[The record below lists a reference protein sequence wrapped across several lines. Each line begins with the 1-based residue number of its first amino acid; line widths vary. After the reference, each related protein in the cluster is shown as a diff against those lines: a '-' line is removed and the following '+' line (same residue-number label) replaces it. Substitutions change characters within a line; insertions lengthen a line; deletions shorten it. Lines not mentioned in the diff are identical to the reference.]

1 MSITNGTF
9 GMAQPTAPTTLTVTP
24 QTLFSVF
31 LKSLNGARES
41 LPTTMTFITTMKPTA
56 NQLTEYKDNAK
67 QWAQERLADQGTVI
81 IDIESTGLLHQDPE
95 TEIAQICIVDTQG
108 RQLFSMLLKPSQPMN
123 DTVIG
128 IHKITNEQVINQPIF
143 PQVAKMIAFVLRDKH
158 VVSWNMDFDWK
169 LLIHMFKKYEQDL
182 PKVAGTSCAMDK
194 YSEWA
199 GEWSAKKEGF
209 RWQKLP
215 NFIGDESH
223 DAFTDCRNALM
234 AMRKMAGDFKEEE
247 LNAEDISLDF

>member
-1 MSITNGTF
+1 MVP
-9 GMAQPTAPTTLTVTP
+9 PTVLIMPMVTP
-24 QTLFSVF
+24 QTLCNVF
-31 LKSLNGARES
+31 PKSLNGASES
-41 LPTTMTFITTMKPTA
+41 LPTTTTFSTTMKPTA
-56 NQLTEYKDNAK
+56 NQLTEYKEHAK
-67 QWAQERLADQGTVI
+67 TWAQERLADQNTVI

-95 TEIAQICIVDTQG
+95 TEIAQICILNIQG
-108 RQLFSMLLKPSQPMN
+108 RPLFSMLIKPSQPMN

-128 IHKITNEQVINQPIF
+128 IHKITNDEVYTQPIF
-143 PQVAKMIAFVLRDKH
+143 PQVARIISFVLKDKH

-199 GEWSAKKEGF
+199 GEWSVKKEGF
-209 RWQKLP
+209 KWQKLP
-215 NFIGDESH
+215 NFIGEESH
-223 DAFTDCRNALM
+223 DAFNDCRNALM
-234 AMRKMAGDFKEEE
+234 AMRKMAGNFKEEE